1 MVEGDTVPFPAVFKG
16 DCIGTHEVGSDGRS
30 HQFFGEI
37 DRLFGVPVRRVGEG
51 PDAKIHIVY
60 LARVVFLAPAT
71 KAQRAA
77 CRRMSVSSSYLLQ
90 PRVAAGRQI
99 IPVAA
104 ITSRVAFVP
113 LPSPASLYRV
123 VKLPF
128 AL

>member
-1 MVEGDTVPFPAVFKG
+1 
-16 DCIGTHEVGSDGRS
+16 
-30 HQFFGEI
+30 
-37 DRLFGVPVRRVGEG
+37 
-51 PDAKIHIVY
+51 
-60 LARVVFLAPAT
+60 
-71 KAQRAA
+71 
-77 CRRMSVSSSYLLQ
+77 MSVSSSYLLQ